1 MLLVLLLNGK
11 ICIMDLSEFNLHV
24 HDIIFFTVLP
34 MDSKIKKLYQLID
47 SIKESI
53 NKHTISKLDSNIK
66 IAGWYYNYE
75 YISELDRWHID
86 GLLDDK

>member
-1 MLLVLLLNGK
+1 MLLVLLSNGK

-24 HDIIFFTVLP
+24 HDIIFFTILP
-34 MDSKIKKLYQLID
+34 MDSKINRLYDLID
-47 SIKESI
+47 SIKESV

-75 YISELDRWHID
+75 YISGIWIRID

>member
-11 ICIMDLSEFNLHV
+11 ICIMDLVEFNLHI
-24 HDIIFFTVLP
+24 HDIIYFTVLP
-34 MDSKIKKLYQLID
+34 MDSKITKLYQLID
-47 SIKESI
+47 SIKETVE
-53 NKHTISKLDSNIK
+53 KHTISKLDSNIK

-75 YISELDRWHID
+75 YISGLDRYID

>member
-11 ICIMDLSEFNLHV
+11 ICIMDLTEFNRHV

-34 MDSKIKKLYQLID
+34 MDSKITKLYQLID
-47 SIKESI
+47 SIKEAV

-66 IAGWYYNYE
+66 VTGWYYNYD
-75 YISELDRWHID
+75 YVSDLDRHID
-86 GLLDDK
+86 ELLDGK